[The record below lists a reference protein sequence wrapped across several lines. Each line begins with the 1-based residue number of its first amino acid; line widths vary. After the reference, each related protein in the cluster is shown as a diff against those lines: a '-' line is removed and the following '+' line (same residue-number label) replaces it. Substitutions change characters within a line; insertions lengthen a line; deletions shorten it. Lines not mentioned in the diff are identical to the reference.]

1 MRAVLLSKRFRP
13 LWDDPLKPSATGL
26 RDQPAKLVAVNAAI
40 ELQGRP
46 VHLCKPDSYLMANP
60 NPSPETRFG
69 VNGHTGRAKQKG
81 ARDRLS
87 TAFLEALTETFEEG
101 GKEAVRKVRDQ
112 DPSTYVRV
120 FAGLLS
126 KEVEVSTPE
135 AALTDEQLEMVY
147 AALLAELE
155 AKGQKQP

>member
-1 MRAVLLSKRFRP
+1 
-13 LWDDPLKPSATGL
+13 
-26 RDQPAKLVAVNAAI
+26 
-40 ELQGRP
+40 
-46 VHLCKPDSYLMANP
+46 MANP

-87 TAFLEALTETFEEG
+87 AAFLEALAETFEEG
-101 GKEAVRKVRDQ
+101 GKEAVRKVRDE

-120 FAGLLS
+120 FAGLLP

-135 AALTDEQLEMVY
+135 AALTDEQLE
-147 AALLAELE
+147 ALYAELLTCID
-155 AKGQKQP
+155 AKRGEQP